1 MKLDV
6 NPTRMELL
14 RLKKRTALAKRGHKL
29 LKDKQD
35 ELVRQLLI
43 LMRGIKELREEVE
56 KELTETTRRFLFARA
71 LMEPEEVKEAFL
83 IPTKNIKVIEK
94 LIVLMNL
101 KVPEFEQEISG
112 EMISYSFITTSSEL
126 DASLLALESV
136 VEKLIDLASKEK
148 ALQMIADEIVR
159 TRRRVNSLEYVLIP
173 SLEETVKFITMK
185 LSEME
190 RSDQVRIMKIKDIVR
205 AH

>member
-56 KELTETTRRFLFARA
+56 RELTETTRRFLFARA
-71 LMEPEEVKEAFL
+71 LMEPEEVQEAFL
-83 IPTKNIKVIEK
+83 IPTKSVSVREK
-94 LIVLMNL
+94 LLVLMNL
-101 KVPEFEQEISG
+101 KVPVFEQDVSG
-112 EMISYSFITTSSEL
+112 EMISYSFITTSPEL

-173 SLEETVKFITMK
+173 ALEETVKFITMK

>member
-56 KELTETTRRFLFARA
+56 RELTETTRRFLFARA
-71 LMEPEEVKEAFL
+71 LMEPEEVQEAFL
-83 IPTKNIKVIEK
+83 IPTKSVSVKEK
-94 LIVLMNL
+94 LLVLMNL

-112 EMISYSFITTSSEL
+112 EMISYSFITTSPEL

-136 VEKLIDLASKEK
+136 IEKLIDLASKEK

-173 SLEETVKFITMK
+173 ALEETVKFITMK

>member
-35 ELVRQLLI
+35 EFVRQLLI

-71 LMEPEEVKEAFL
+71 LMEPEEVQEAFL
-83 IPTKNIKVIEK
+83 IPTKSVSVIEK
-94 LIVLMNL
+94 LLVLMNL
-101 KVPEFEQEISG
+101 KVPEFEQDISG

-126 DASLLALESV
+126 DISLVALESV
-136 VEKLIDLASKEK
+136 IEKLIDLASKEK
-148 ALQMIADEIVR
+148 ALQMIADEIVK

-173 SLEETVKFITMK
+173 ALEETVKFITMK